1 MVVLGFDFISL
12 RLPRHWGM
20 VVLGFELYG
29 KGTRP
34 KNCQEGIPYAQRDV
48 AGVWWFS
55 AAWDTKGQTYEILV
69 TV

>member
-1 MVVLGFDFISL
+1 
-12 RLPRHWGM
+12 M

-55 AAWDTKGQTYEILV
+55 AAWDTKGQTYEKLV